1 MSKKDFRLY
10 CEEEYI
16 DHLKAIA
23 DEKGTSVNQLVL
35 SVLTKKY
42 PMPKKKKDQT
52 TGPILDI
59 EATKKHYEQD
69 CKDRHRDKNF
79 NNCEFLQS
87 FLCRFD
93 HNSTFPCHCFTGRR
107 TS

>member
-59 EATKKHYEQD
+59 EATKKHYEALNQYLTEAENGGA
-69 CKDRHRDKNF
+69 KIKPYNLYLHLVEERDRLRNLLDT
-79 NNCEFLQS
+79 
-87 FLCRFD
+87 
-93 HNSTFPCHCFTGRR
+93 ST
-107 TS
+107 

>member
-1 MSKKDFRLY
+1 MAKKDFRLY

-16 DHLKAIA
+16 DHLKMVA

-59 EATKKHYEQD
+59 EATKNTM
-69 CKDRHRDKNF
+69 RHLTNF
-79 NNCEFLQS
+79 SLKLKTVVPKSNP
-87 FLCRFD
+87 
-93 HNSTFPCHCFTGRR
+93 T
-107 TS
+107 TSICILWKSATV

>member
-16 DHLKAIA
+16 EHLKAIA

-42 PMPKKKKDQT
+42 PMPKKKERTVVRSFRVWDYNELSSRFFKRSRS
-52 TGPILDI
+52 
-59 EATKKHYEQD
+59 ATR
-69 CKDRHRDKNF
+69 C
-79 NNCEFLQS
+79 
-87 FLCRFD
+87 
-93 HNSTFPCHCFTGRR
+93 
-107 TS
+107 